1 MVLYLLKGMIPL
13 ATNKVTTVE
22 EAIKTYCFDGMSLLL
37 PGFVNVGVSETLIE
51 GLIDAGIKDLSIIS
65 NNTSVPG
72 RGIGKLVRADVIKHI
87 TCSHIGNNSETVAKV
102 VAGEIDLTFVP
113 QGSLCEKVRAGGAGI
128 GGVLTP
134 TGLYTPMMEGKQVVE
149 WDEEAGKFVFLE
161 GEIVPDS
168 SKKRYILELPLHA
181 DVCFVHAWKADKM
194 GNVVYRRTSR
204 NFNEVFATAANHV
217 IVEAEQIVETGEL
230 DPDEI
235 MTPGFV
241 VDAVV
246 PGRALTEA

>member
-1 MVLYLLKGMIPL
+1 MAKS
-13 ATNKVTTVE
+13 KVMSVE
-22 EAIKTYCFDGMSLLL
+22 EAVKKYCFDGMTILL
-37 PGFVNVGVSETLIE
+37 PGFVNVGVPEVLIE
-51 GLIDAGIKDLSIIS
+51 GLIDAGIKDLSVIS

-72 RGIGKLVRADVIKHI
+72 RGIGKLVRANIIKKI
-87 TCSHIGNNSETVAKV
+87 TASHIGNNSETVQKV
-102 VAGEIDLTFVP
+102 VDGEINLTFVP

-134 TGLYTPMMEGKQVVE
+134 TGLYTPMMDGKQVVE
-149 WDEEAGKFVFLE
+149 WDEEAGKFVVLE
-161 GEIVPDS
+161 GEIVPDPT
-168 SKKRYILELPLHA
+168 KKRFILELPLHG

-204 NFNEVFATAANHV
+204 NFNEVFATAADHV
-217 IVEAEQIVETGEL
+217 IVEAEQIVEVGEI

-246 PGRALTEA
+246 QGRALTEA

>member
-1 MVLYLLKGMIPL
+1 MIPM
-13 ATNKVTTVE
+13 AKSKVMSVE
-22 EAIKTYCFDGMSLLL
+22 EAVKKYCFDGMTILL
-37 PGFVNVGVSETLIE
+37 PGFVNVGVPEVLIE
-51 GLIDAGIKDLSIIS
+51 GLIDAGIKDLSVIS

-72 RGIGKLVRADVIKHI
+72 RGIGKLVRANIIKKI
-87 TCSHIGNNSETVAKV
+87 TASHIGNNSETVQKV
-102 VAGEIDLTFVP
+102 VDGEINLTFVP

-134 TGLYTPMMEGKQVVE
+134 TGMYTPMMDGKQVVE

-161 GEIVPDS
+161 GEIVPDP
-168 SKKRYILELPLHA
+168 SKKRFILELPLHG
-181 DVCFVHAWKADKM
+181 DVCFVHAYKADKM

-204 NFNEVFATAANHV
+204 NFNEVFATAADHV
-217 IVEAEQIVETGEL
+217 IVEAEQIVEVGEI

-246 PGRALTEA
+246 QGRTLTEA

>member
-1 MVLYLLKGMIPL
+1 LIPL
-13 ATNKVTTVE
+13 AQNKVTTVE
-22 EAIKTYCFDGMSLLL
+22 EAIGKYCFDGMTVLL

-51 GLIDAGIKDLSIIS
+51 GLIAAGIKDISVIS
-65 NNTSVPG
+65 NNTSVPH
-72 RGIGKLVRADVIKHI
+72 RGIGKLVDANVIKKI
-87 TCSHIGNNSETVAKV
+87 TASHIGNNAVTVEKV
-102 VAGEIDLTFVP
+102 VAGEINLTFVP

-128 GGVLTP
+128 GGILTP
-134 TGLYTPMMEGKQVVE
+134 TGLYTPMMDGKQVVE

-161 GEIVPDS
+161 GEIVPDA
-168 SKKRYILELPLHA
+168 SKKRFILELPLHG

-204 NFNEVFATAANHV
+204 NFNEAFATAADHV
-217 IVEAEQIVETGEL
+217 IVEAEEIVEIGEL
-230 DPDEI
+230 GPDEI

-246 PGRALTEA
+246 QGRALLEA

>member
-1 MVLYLLKGMIPL
+1 MAKS
-13 ATNKVTTVE
+13 KVMSVE
-22 EAIKTYCFDGMSLLL
+22 EAVKKYCFDGMTILL
-37 PGFVNVGVSETLIE
+37 PGFVNVGVPEVLIE
-51 GLIDAGIKDLSIIS
+51 GLIDAGIKDLSVIS

-72 RGIGKLVRADVIKHI
+72 RGIGKLVRANIIKKI
-87 TCSHIGNNSETVAKV
+87 TASHIGNNSETVQKV
-102 VAGEIDLTFVP
+102 VDGEINLTFVP

-134 TGLYTPMMEGKQVVE
+134 TGMYTPMMDGKQVVE

-161 GEIVPDS
+161 GEIVPDP
-168 SKKRYILELPLHA
+168 SKKRFILELPLHG
-181 DVCFVHAWKADKM
+181 DVCFVHAYKADKM

-204 NFNEVFATAANHV
+204 NFNEVFATAADHV
-217 IVEAEQIVETGEL
+217 IVEAEQIVEVGEI

-246 PGRALTEA
+246 QGRTLTEA

>member
-1 MVLYLLKGMIPL
+1 MAKS
-13 ATNKVTTVE
+13 KVTTVE
-22 EAIKTYCFDGMSLLL
+22 EAIKTYCFDGMRILL

-51 GLIDAGIKDLSIIS
+51 ALIEAGIKDLSVVS

-72 RGIGKLVRADVIKHI
+72 RGIGKLVRANIIKKI
-87 TCSHIGNNSETVAKV
+87 TCSHIGNNAETVQKV
-102 VAGEIDLTFVP
+102 VDGEIDLTFVP

-128 GGVLTP
+128 GGILTP
-134 TGLYTPMMEGKQVVE
+134 TGMYTPMMDGKQVVE

-161 GEIVPDS
+161 GEIVPDA
-168 SKKRYILELPLHA
+168 SKKRYILELPMTG

-204 NFNEVFATAANHV
+204 NFNEVFATAAKHV
-217 IVEAEQIVETGEL
+217 IVEAEEIVEIGEL

-235 MTPGFV
+235 MTPGFI

-246 PGRALTEA
+246 QGRALTEA

>member
-1 MVLYLLKGMIPL
+1 MAIS
-13 ATNKVTTVE
+13 KVMSVE
-22 EAIKTYCFDGMSLLL
+22 EAVKKYCFDGMTILL
-37 PGFVNVGVSETLIE
+37 PGFVNVGVPEVLIE
-51 GLIDAGIKDLSIIS
+51 GLIDAGIKDLSVIS

-72 RGIGKLVRADVIKHI
+72 RGIGKLVRANIIKKI
-87 TCSHIGNNSETVAKV
+87 TASHIGNNSETVQKV
-102 VAGEIDLTFVP
+102 VDGEINLTFVP

-134 TGLYTPMMEGKQVVE
+134 TGMYTPMMDGKQVVE
-149 WDEEAGKFVFLE
+149 WDEETGKFVFLE
-161 GEIVPDS
+161 GEIVPDP
-168 SKKRYILELPLHA
+168 SKKRFILELPLHG

-204 NFNEVFATAANHV
+204 NFNEVFATAADHV
-217 IVEAEQIVETGEL
+217 IVEAEQIVEVGEI

-246 PGRALTEA
+246 QGRTLTEA

>member
-1 MVLYLLKGMIPL
+1 MAKS
-13 ATNKVTTVE
+13 KVMSVE
-22 EAIKTYCFDGMSLLL
+22 EAVKKYCFDGMTILL
-37 PGFVNVGVSETLIE
+37 PGFVNVGVPEVLIE
-51 GLIDAGIKDLSIIS
+51 GLIDAGIKDLSVIS

-72 RGIGKLVRADVIKHI
+72 RGIGKLVRANIIKKI
-87 TCSHIGNNSETVAKV
+87 TASHIGNNSETVQKV
-102 VAGEIDLTFVP
+102 VDGEINLTFVP

-134 TGLYTPMMEGKQVVE
+134 TGMYTPMMDGKQVVE
-149 WDEEAGKFVFLE
+149 WDAEAGKFVFLE
-161 GEIVPDS
+161 GEIVPDPT
-168 SKKRYILELPLHA
+168 KKRFILELPLHG

-204 NFNEVFATAANHV
+204 NFNEVFATAADHV
-217 IVEAEQIVETGEL
+217 IVEAEQIVEVGEI

-246 PGRALTEA
+246 QGRTLTEA

>member
-1 MVLYLLKGMIPL
+1 MIPM
-13 ATNKVTTVE
+13 AKSKVMSVE
-22 EAIKTYCFDGMSLLL
+22 EAVKKYCFDGMTILL
-37 PGFVNVGVSETLIE
+37 PGFVNVGVPEVLIE
-51 GLIDAGIKDLSIIS
+51 GLIDAGIKDLSVIS

-72 RGIGKLVRADVIKHI
+72 RGIGKLVRANIIKKI
-87 TCSHIGNNSETVAKV
+87 TASHIGNNSETVQKV
-102 VAGEIDLTFVP
+102 VDGEINLTFVP

-134 TGLYTPMMEGKQVVE
+134 TGMYTPMMDGKQVVE

-161 GEIVPDS
+161 GEIVPDPT
-168 SKKRYILELPLHA
+168 KKRFILELPLHG

-204 NFNEVFATAANHV
+204 NFNEVFATAADHV
-217 IVEAEQIVETGEL
+217 IVEAEQIVEVGEI

-246 PGRALTEA
+246 QGRTLTEA

>member
-1 MVLYLLKGMIPL
+1 MAKS
-13 ATNKVTTVE
+13 KVMSVE
-22 EAIKTYCFDGMSLLL
+22 EAVKKYCFDGMTVLL
-37 PGFVNVGVSETLIE
+37 PGFVNVGVPEVLIE
-51 GLIDAGIKDLSIIS
+51 GLIDAGIKDLSVIS

-72 RGIGKLVRADVIKHI
+72 RGIGKLVRANIIKKI
-87 TCSHIGNNSETVAKV
+87 TASHIGNNSETVQKV
-102 VAGEIDLTFVP
+102 VDGEINLTFVP

-134 TGLYTPMMEGKQVVE
+134 TGMYTPMMDGKQVVE

-161 GEIVPDS
+161 GEIVPDP
-168 SKKRYILELPLHA
+168 SKKRFILELPLHG
-181 DVCFVHAWKADKM
+181 DVCFVHAYKADKM

-204 NFNEVFATAANHV
+204 NFNEVFATAADHV
-217 IVEAEQIVETGEL
+217 IVEAEQIVEVGEI

-246 PGRALTEA
+246 QGRTLTEA

>member
-1 MVLYLLKGMIPL
+1 M
-13 ATNKVTTVE
+13 AQNKVVTVE
-22 EAIKTYCFDGMSLLL
+22 EAISKYCFSGMTVLL
-37 PGFVNVGVSETLIE
+37 PGFVNVGVPEVLIE
-51 GLIDAGIKDLSIIS
+51 GLIDAGIKDISVIS

-72 RGIGKLVRADVIKHI
+72 RGIGKLVRADVIKKI

-134 TGLYTPMMEGKQVVE
+134 TGLYTPMMDGKQVVE
-149 WDEEAGKFVFLE
+149 WDEEAGKFKFLE
-161 GEIVPDS
+161 GEIVPDA
-168 SKKRYILELPLHA
+168 SKKRFILELPLHG
-181 DVCFVHAWKADKM
+181 DVCFVHAYKADKM

-204 NFNEVFATAANHV
+204 NFNEAFATAADHV
-217 IVEAEQIVETGEL
+217 IVEAEQIVEIGEL

-246 PGRALTEA
+246 QGRTLTEA

>member
-1 MVLYLLKGMIPL
+1 MAKS
-13 ATNKVTTVE
+13 KVTTVE
-22 EAIKTYCFDGMSLLL
+22 EAIKTYCFDGMSILL
-37 PGFVNVGVSETLIE
+37 PGFVNVGVSEVLIE
-51 GLIDAGIKDLSIIS
+51 ALIEAGIKDLSVIS

-72 RGIGKLVRADVIKHI
+72 RGIGKLVRANIIKKI
-87 TCSHIGNNSETVAKV
+87 TCSHIGNNAETVQKV
-102 VAGEIDLTFVP
+102 VDGEIDLTFVP

-128 GGVLTP
+128 GGILTP
-134 TGLYTPMMEGKQVVE
+134 TGMYTPMMDGKQVVE

-161 GEIVPDS
+161 GEIVPDG
-168 SKKRYILELPLHA
+168 SKKRYILELPISA
-181 DVCFVHAWKADKM
+181 DVCFVHAYKADKM

-204 NFNEVFATAANHV
+204 NFNEVFATAAKHV
-217 IVEAEQIVETGEL
+217 IVEAEEIVEIGEL

-246 PGRALTEA
+246 QGRALTEA

>member
-1 MVLYLLKGMIPL
+1 MAKS
-13 ATNKVTTVE
+13 KVMSVE
-22 EAIKTYCFDGMSLLL
+22 EAVKKYCFDGMTVLL
-37 PGFVNVGVSETLIE
+37 PGFVNVGVPEVLIE
-51 GLIDAGIKDLSIIS
+51 GLIDAGIKDLSVIS

-72 RGIGKLVRADVIKHI
+72 RGIGKLVRANIIKKI
-87 TCSHIGNNSETVAKV
+87 TASHIGNNSETVQKV
-102 VAGEIDLTFVP
+102 VDGEINLTFVP

-134 TGLYTPMMEGKQVVE
+134 TGLYTPMMDGKQVVE

-161 GEIVPDS
+161 GEIVPDPT
-168 SKKRYILELPLHA
+168 KKRFILELPLHG
-181 DVCFVHAWKADKM
+181 DVCFVHAYKADKM

-204 NFNEVFATAANHV
+204 NFNEVFATAADHV
-217 IVEAEQIVETGEL
+217 IVEAEQIVEVGEI

-246 PGRALTEA
+246 QGRTLTEA

>member
-1 MVLYLLKGMIPL
+1 MAKS
-13 ATNKVTTVE
+13 KVMSVE
-22 EAIKTYCFDGMSLLL
+22 EAVKKYCFDGMTILL
-37 PGFVNVGVSETLIE
+37 PGFVNVGVPEVLIE
-51 GLIDAGIKDLSIIS
+51 GLIEAGIKDLSVIS

-72 RGIGKLVRADVIKHI
+72 RGIGKLVRANIIKKI
-87 TCSHIGNNSETVAKV
+87 TASHIGNNSETVQKV
-102 VAGEIDLTFVP
+102 VDGEINLTFVP

-134 TGLYTPMMEGKQVVE
+134 TGMYTPMMDGKQVVE

-161 GEIVPDS
+161 GEIVPDP
-168 SKKRYILELPLHA
+168 SKKRFILELPLHGN
-181 DVCFVHAWKADKM
+181 VCFVHAWKADKM

-204 NFNEVFATAANHV
+204 NFNEVFATAADHV
-217 IVEAEQIVETGEL
+217 IVEAEQIVEVGEI

-246 PGRALTEA
+246 QGRTLTEA

>member
-1 MVLYLLKGMIPL
+1 MAKS
-13 ATNKVTTVE
+13 KVMTVE
-22 EAIKTYCFDGMSLLL
+22 EAIGKYCFDGMTVLL
-37 PGFVNVGVSETLIE
+37 PGFVNVGVSEVLIE
-51 GLIDAGIKDLSIIS
+51 GLIEAGIKDLSVIS

-72 RGIGKLVRADVIKHI
+72 RGIGKLVRADVIKKI

-134 TGLYTPMMEGKQVVE
+134 TGLYTPMMDGKQVVE
-149 WDEEAGKFVFLE
+149 WDEEKGEFKFLE
-161 GEIVPDS
+161 GEIVPDP
-168 SKKRYILELPLHA
+168 SKKRFILELPLHG

-204 NFNEVFATAANHV
+204 NFNEAFATAADHV
-217 IVEAEQIVETGEL
+217 IVEAEQIVEIGEI
-230 DPDEI
+230 DPDEV

-246 PGRALTEA
+246 QGRALTEA